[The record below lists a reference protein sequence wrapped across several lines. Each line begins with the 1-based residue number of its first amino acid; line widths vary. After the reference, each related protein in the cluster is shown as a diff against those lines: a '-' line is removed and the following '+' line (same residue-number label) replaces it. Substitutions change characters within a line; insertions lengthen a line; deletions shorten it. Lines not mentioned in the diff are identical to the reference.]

1 MITLTVINNDGDCG
15 ANCPFLD
22 TWHNYC
28 LLFKEGLDTDNEWGT
43 VIGRK
48 ACSSCNVV
56 VDRAESYDYA

>member
-28 LLFKEGLDTDNEWGT
+28 LLFKEGLVIKKEWEEVVGW
-43 VIGRK
+43 K
-48 ACSSCNVV
+48 ACRACNMV